1 MADPMMLLEIE
12 ERLYADKTGE
22 LRKSMLDQLL
32 KLQNALNTR
41 RRLLNDRKSYLEI
54 QAALQA
60 VTAAITVMRTVFV
73 DTR

>member
-12 ERLYADKTGE
+12 ERLYADRTGE

-41 RRLLNDRKSYLEI
+41 RRLLNDRRSYLEI

-73 DTR
+73 DRR